1 MLIVGLTG
9 SIAMGKTTVA
19 NYIGSCGVPVLDSDS
34 TVHLL
39 YQGEA
44 VPHIEEAFPGTTS
57 NGKVD
62 RVKLGCAL
70 MRSQDGFTKLESLV
84 HPLVREAQWRFIR
97 KQRNAGAQA
106 CVLDI
111 PLLFE
116 TGGDTLMDLTVV
128 VSAPEN
134 IQTERAMQRPG
145 MTEEKLR
152 AIRGRQLPDAEKRKR
167 ADIIID
173 TGTDW
178 GQTQNQ
184 IDKLLESFK
193 NYPAKAYMHWRAL
206 YGNTVDR
213 R

>member
-19 NYIGSCGVPVLDSDS
+19 NYIASCGVPVLDSDS
-34 TVHLL
+34 AVHLL

-44 VPHIEEAFPGTTS
+44 VKHIEQAFPGTTA

-62 RVKLGCAL
+62 RVKLGVAL
-70 MRSQDGFTKLESLV
+70 MQSKDGFTRLEALV
-84 HPLVREAQWRFIR
+84 HPLVRDAQWRFIR
-97 KQRNAGAQA
+97 KQRADEAEA
-106 CVLDI
+106 VVLDI

-116 TGGDTLMDLTVV
+116 TGGDTLMDLNVV

-134 IQTERAMQRPG
+134 VQTERAMARPG
-145 MTEEKLR
+145 MTMEKLQT
-152 AIRGRQLPDAEKRKR
+152 IRSRQLPDAEKRAR
-167 ADIIID
+167 ADVIID

-193 NYPAKAYMHWRAL
+193 NRPSKAYRHWRAL
-206 YGNTVDR
+206 YGDDVDYR
-213 R
+213 